1 MTSPLEAG
9 AVERVTFDIPGGPI
23 AALQAGAAGDEP
35 ALLVP
40 GFTGTKEDFSPIL
53 GTLADAGYHVTSID
67 MRGQFESPGHG
78 DATAYTVDS
87 LGADLRAVASQVG
100 PHVHVVGH
108 SFGGLVARA
117 AVLSEPEAFASLILL
132 DSGPAGLDGGRRARM
147 NLLRPVLATHGMA
160 AVYDAMEALSSA
172 EPGYV
177 ARPPEMADFLRRR
190 FLAGDPAMLLG
201 MGDAL
206 LGEAD
211 RVDDLA
217 ATGLAL
223 LVVCGANDDAWTPQ
237 IQAQMAKR
245 LGAPYV
251 EVPDAAHSPAVE
263 NPRSTA
269 EAFVSFWKSVR

>member
-1 MTSPLEAG
+1 MTSPLETG
-9 AVERVTFDIPGGPI
+9 AAARITFDIPGGPI
-23 AALQAGAAGDEP
+23 AALQAGASGGEP
-35 ALLVP
+35 VLLVP

-53 GTLADAGYHVTSID
+53 GMLADAGYHVTSID

-87 LGADLRAVASQVG
+87 LGADLCAVASQLG
-100 PHVHVVGH
+100 RRVHVVGH

-117 AVLSEPEAFASLILL
+117 AILGQPEAFASLILL
-132 DSGPAGLDGGRRARM
+132 DSGPAGLNGGRRARM
-147 NLLRPVLATHGMA
+147 DLLRPVLATHGMT

-177 ARPPEMADFLRRR
+177 AKPPAVADFLRRR

-201 MGDAL
+201 MGEAL
-206 LGEAD
+206 LNEAD

-217 ATGLAL
+217 STGLKL
-223 LVVCGANDDAWTPQ
+223 LVVCGVNDDAWTPQ
-237 IQAQMAKR
+237 IQARMAQR

-251 EVPDAAHSPAVE
+251 AVPDAAHSPAVE
-263 NPRSTA
+263 NPRPTA
-269 EAFVSFWKSVR
+269 EAFVSFWQSVR